1 MASMMEQMNGAEML
15 VVGEEPSKSLAM
27 ADAQTT
33 KERYG
38 VKKPIAS
45 EAAMSRATAS
55 SK

>member
-1 MASMMEQMNGAEML
+1 MASMMEQMNGAEKL
-15 VVGEEPSKSLAM
+15 VVGAEPSKSLTM

-45 EAAMSRATAS
+45 EAATSRAAAR
-55 SK
+55 KR